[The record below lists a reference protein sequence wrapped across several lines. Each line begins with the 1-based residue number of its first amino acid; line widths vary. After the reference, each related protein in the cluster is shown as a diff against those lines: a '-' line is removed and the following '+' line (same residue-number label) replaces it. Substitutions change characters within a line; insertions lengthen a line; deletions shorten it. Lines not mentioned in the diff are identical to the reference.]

1 MENVMYAEHEA
12 RREFIRRMREE
23 LAPPPPPAE
32 EDDIERG
39 YVIGESIGALKPRNW
54 LQALAWRF
62 A

>member
-1 MENVMYAEHEA
+1 MENVMHAENEA

-23 LAPPPPPAE
+23 LAPPPPE
-32 EDDIERG
+32 EEEGIERG
-39 YVIGESIGALKPRNW
+39 YLIGESIGALQPRNW